1 MKIITNTDE
10 FSMVNRQAF
19 CKLLRYE
26 QFITTFIEQ
35 PVILNI
41 VIDNEVLDVTFWC
54 SYYENNSNIGH
65 SCVKLYSVH
74 NEDNKQIGLVVSKC
88 FWDRP
93 TDCQREL
100 HNNEFFE
107 PEFFV
112 DYKFFWLEEACL
124 LIEATTALQ
133 NFIFNNKISFNK
145 RSNHKEHKLYIRRDV
160 CIYKDFIQQKI
171 TWSAPNINEK
181 LFELTQKINYLST
194 ILLSNNE
201 KKKDIKIE
209 CDMVF
214 PVEIIKE
221 YTLGSHKTGDGSL
234 S

>member
-88 FWDRP
+88 FGIDLP
-93 TDCQREL
+93 IASVNYIIMNFL
-100 HNNEFFE
+100 NLN
-107 PEFFV
+107 FFV

-181 LFELTQKINYLST
+181 LFELTQKL
-194 ILLSNNE
+194 
-201 KKKDIKIE
+201 
-209 CDMVF
+209 
-214 PVEIIKE
+214 II
-221 YTLGSHKTGDGSL
+221 
-234 S
+234 